1 MRALRGTKQL
11 TLAGLLSTVRSKAAL
26 FWTLAFPIFLL
37 VIFAFIFGGG
47 DGDRVS
53 YLLPGLWTITV
64 ISASF
69 FGLSMVM
76 VQERENGTFRRY
88 RVTPVS
94 PVAVVTSFAIV
105 QLLTLAASLLL
116 QSLVAKLAF
125 GITSQGS
132 VLLVVLMLF
141 LGCLAFVPL
150 GLIVG
155 SVARDMKIAPVLTN
169 LIFFPM
175 MFLSGA
181 AVPFFFLPKAVQ
193 AVARL
198 LPATYLVESVQGVM
212 VRGEGLAQLQA
223 PVIVMLVTAAVG
235 LALNGLLFRWE
246 SSQSIPRRN
255 IALAVG
261 GILAIYVVAALVAP
275 ELRMAIQPK

>member
-1 MRALRGTKQL
+1 MRALRGTRQL
-11 TLAGLLSTVRSKAAL
+11 TVAGLLSTLRSRAAL
-26 FWTLAFPIFLL
+26 FWTLAFPVFLL
-37 VIFAFIFGGG
+37 FIFAFIFGGG
-47 DGDRVS
+47 EGERVS

-94 PVAVVTSFAIV
+94 PVAVVVSFAIV
-105 QLLTLAASLLL
+105 QILTLATSLVL
-116 QSLVAKLAF
+116 QSVIARIAFQTTTRGPVGLVA
-125 GITSQGS
+125 
-132 VLLVVLMLF
+132 LMLL

-150 GLIVG
+150 GLLVG

-181 AVPFFFLPKAVQ
+181 AVPFFILPRTVQ
-193 AVARL
+193 TVARF

-212 VRGEGLAQLQA
+212 VRGEGLPQLRGA
-223 PVIVMLVTAAVG
+223 MLVLGVTAVVG
-235 LALNGLLFRWE
+235 FALNGLLFRWE
-246 SSQSIPRRN
+246 SSQPVSRRN
-255 IALAVG
+255 LAIAIGGLVLLYALAAWFG
-261 GILAIYVVAALVAP
+261 P
-275 ELRMAIQPK
+275 ELRMTHQPG